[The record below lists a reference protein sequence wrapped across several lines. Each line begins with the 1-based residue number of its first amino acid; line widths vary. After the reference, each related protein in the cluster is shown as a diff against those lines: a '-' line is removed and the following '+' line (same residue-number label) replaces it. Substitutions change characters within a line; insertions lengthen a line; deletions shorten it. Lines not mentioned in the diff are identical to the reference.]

1 MRKIDD
7 LSYEE
12 LKEEMLK
19 ISEPKF
25 KASQIFDWIHKKCVD
40 NFDEMTNISQD
51 TKAKLNNPPIN
62 YCFRDSKTPNIS
74 SGF

>member
-25 KASQIFDWIHKKCVD
+25 KASQIFDWIHKNVWTTLMK
-40 NFDEMTNISQD
+40 
-51 TKAKLNNPPIN
+51 
-62 YCFRDSKTPNIS
+62 
-74 SGF
+74 